1 MDNYIITI
9 ARSFGSGG
17 KEIAS
22 ILSEKLGIPYY
33 ERQILTMA
41 SQSSGI
47 DESEFV
53 EVDEKLR
60 GSYLVKTLTKLP
72 TTNVLRPESRAFVS
86 DINLFNIQAQ
96 IIRELAGTQ
105 SCIIVGKCADYI
117 LREKPN
123 VISVFVEAYPQDC
136 IDLIRSR
143 IYVSE
148 ERARDLK
155 KRTDK
160 YRTAYYK
167 YYTRGNNW
175 RDPLNYDIFLNTSRV
190 NKQKCAEIIAEA
202 AKIKFDINV

>member
-17 KEIAS
+17 KEIAAL
-22 ILSEKLGIPYY
+22 LSEKLGIPWY

-41 SQSSGI
+41 SQASGI

-53 EVDEKLR
+53 EVDEKIH
-60 GSYLVKTLTKLP
+60 GIYLIKTLTKLP
-72 TTNVLRPESRAFVS
+72 TSNILRPESRAFVS
-86 DINLFNIQAQ
+86 DVNLYNFQAK
-96 IIRELAGTQ
+96 IIKELSNTQ

-117 LREKPN
+117 LKDRPN
-123 VISVFVEAYPQDC
+123 VLSVFVEAQKQDC
-136 IDLIRSR
+136 IKLIHNR

-160 YRTAYYK
+160 YRTAYYR

-175 RDPLNYDIFLNTSRV
+175 RDPMNYDLFLNTSRMA
-190 NKQKCAEIIAEA
+190 KAKCADIIADA
-202 AKIKFDINV
+202 AKIKFDK

>member
-1 MDNYIITI
+1 MNNYIITI

-17 KEIAS
+17 KEIAA

-41 SQSSGI
+41 SQASGI

-53 EVDEKLR
+53 EVDEKLH
-60 GSYLVKTLTKLP
+60 GSYLVKSLTKLP

-86 DINLFNIQAQ
+86 DINLYNIQAK
-96 IIRELAGTQ
+96 IIEELSNTQ

-117 LREKPN
+117 LREKSN
-123 VISVFVEAYPQDC
+123 VLSVFVEAYTQDC
-136 IDLIRSR
+136 INLIRSR
-143 IYVSE
+143 VYVSE
-148 ERARDLK
+148 ERARDMK

-167 YYTRGNNW
+167 YYTRGQNW
-175 RDPLNYDIFLNTSRV
+175 RDSLNYDMFLNTSRIS
-190 NKQKCAEIIAEA
+190 KEKCVDIIADA
-202 AKIKFDINV
+202 VKIKFGIK

>member
-1 MDNYIITI
+1 MNNYIITI

-17 KEIAS
+17 KEIAA

-41 SQSSGI
+41 SQASGI

-53 EVDEKLR
+53 EVDEKLH
-60 GSYLVKTLTKLP
+60 GSYLVKSLTKLP

-86 DINLFNIQAQ
+86 DINLYNIQAK
-96 IIRELAGTQ
+96 IIEELSNTQ

-117 LREKPN
+117 LREKSN
-123 VISVFVEAYPQDC
+123 VLSVFVEAYMQDC
-136 IDLIRSR
+136 INLIRSR
-143 IYVSE
+143 VYVSE
-148 ERARDLK
+148 ERARDMK

-167 YYTRGNNW
+167 YYTRGQNW
-175 RDPLNYDIFLNTSRV
+175 RDSLNYDMFLNTSRIS
-190 NKQKCAEIIAEA
+190 KEKSADIIADA
-202 AKIKFDINV
+202 VRIKFGLK

>member
-1 MDNYIITI
+1 MNNYIITI

-17 KEIAS
+17 KEIAA

-41 SQSSGI
+41 SQASGI

-53 EVDEKLR
+53 EVDEKLH
-60 GSYLVKTLTKLP
+60 GSYLVKSLTKLP

-86 DINLFNIQAQ
+86 DINLYNIQAK
-96 IIRELAGTQ
+96 IIEELSNTQ

-117 LREKPN
+117 LREKSN
-123 VISVFVEAYPQDC
+123 VLSVFVEAYTQDC
-136 IDLIRSR
+136 INLIRSR
-143 IYVSE
+143 VYVSE
-148 ERARDLK
+148 ERARDMK

-167 YYTRGNNW
+167 YYTRGQNW
-175 RDPLNYDIFLNTSRV
+175 RDSLNYDMFLNTSRIS
-190 NKQKCAEIIAEA
+190 KEKCPT
-202 AKIKFDINV
+202 

>member
-22 ILSEKLGIPYY
+22 MVSEKLGIPWY

-41 SQSSGI
+41 SQHSGI

-53 EVDEKLR
+53 EVDEKLK
-60 GSYLVKTLTKLP
+60 GNYLIKSLTKLP
-72 TTNVLRPESRAFVS
+72 TSNILRPESRDFVS
-86 DINLFNIQAQ
+86 DLNLYNIQAY
-96 IIRELAGTQ
+96 IIKELSHTQ

-117 LREKPN
+117 LSNRPN
-123 VISVFVEAYPQDC
+123 VLSVFVDAYKDDC
-136 IDLIRSR
+136 ISR
-143 IYVSE
+143 IRNRVYVSE
-148 ERARDLK
+148 ERAWDMK

-167 YYTRGNNW
+167 YYTEGRNW
-175 RDPLNYDIFLNTSRV
+175 RDPLNYDMFLNTSRIS
-190 NKQKCAEIIAEA
+190 KEKCAEIIAEA
-202 AKIKFDINV
+202 VKTKFGK